1 MFIFDIKIW
10 IINLYNLSKN
20 VLLIFD
26 NGVDICFYECIFVN
40 SDCGGWRKLVWVLEL
55 ILWW

>member
-55 ILWW
+55 IL